1 VDRHPFDPVTFVL
14 GCLALAAGL
23 IVLAGGELIG
33 NARVLLPCGL
43 IAFGVAV
50 MVKLGGRARDQRD

>member
-1 VDRHPFDPVTFVL
+1 VDKHPFDPVTFVL

-23 IVLAGGELIG
+23 IVLAGGDLID

-43 IAFGVAV
+43 IAFGLAV
-50 MVKLGGRARDQRD
+50 MVKLGGRAHD

>member
-23 IVLAGGELIG
+23 IVLAGGDLID

-43 IAFGVAV
+43 IAFGLAV
-50 MVKLGGRARDQRD
+50 MVKLGGRAHD

>member
-14 GCLALAAGL
+14 GCLAVAAGL
-23 IVLAGGELIG
+23 IVLAGGDLVDS
-33 NARVLLPCGL
+33 ARVLLPCGL

-50 MVKLGGRARDQRD
+50 LVKLGGRARS

>member
-1 VDRHPFDPVTFVL
+1 MDKHPFDPVTFVL

-23 IVLAGGELIG
+23 IVLVGGDLID

-43 IAFGVAV
+43 IAFGLAV
-50 MVKLGGRARDQRD
+50 MVKLGGRAHD

>member
-1 VDRHPFDPVTFVL
+1 VTFVL
-14 GCLALAAGL
+14 GSLALAAGV
-23 IVLAGGELIG
+23 IVLAGGDLAE

-50 MVKLGGRARDQRD
+50 LVKLGGRARHPRER

>member
-1 VDRHPFDPVTFVL
+1 MDRHPFDPVTFVL

-23 IVLAGGELIG
+23 IVLAGGDLID

-43 IAFGVAV
+43 IAFGLAV
-50 MVKLGGRARDQRD
+50 MVKLGGRAHD

>member
-1 VDRHPFDPVTFVL
+1 VDKHPFDPVTFVL

-23 IVLAGGELIG
+23 IVLVGGDLID

-43 IAFGVAV
+43 IAFGLAV
-50 MVKLGGRARDQRD
+50 MVKLGGRAHD

>member
-1 VDRHPFDPVTFVL
+1 MDRHPFDPVTFVL

-23 IVLAGGELIG
+23 IVLGGGELIG
-33 NARVLLPCGL
+33 NARLLLPCGL

-50 MVKLGGRARDQRD
+50 MVKLGSRARDRRD

>member
-1 VDRHPFDPVTFVL
+1 MDKHPFDPVTFVL

-23 IVLAGGELIG
+23 IVLAGGDLID

-43 IAFGVAV
+43 IAFGLAV
-50 MVKLGGRARDQRD
+50 MVKLGGRAHD